1 MHHILNWKHK
11 KHNVPHRPH
20 KPFLLI
26 LGTEPCPPIRS
37 PRGGNMSHR
46 LDGD

>member
-26 LGTEPCPPIRS
+26 GTEPCPPIRS